1 MSFDS
6 NRGIS
11 IPRRLSATCAA
22 IVGSIFLAVS
32 SFGQELVL
40 AERLRQLQLDKG
52 SFTLVDVR
60 DVGQYQI
67 RHIDGA
73 INIPKDAIGSG
84 DLPKGGRIILYCG
97 DAHCPLS
104 HAAAKILMSNGVE
117 NVGVLYGGI
126 AQWEKSGY
134 PVLPLPVEKDK
145 PKGDIDAGELQDR
158 MHKTGAVVIVDVR
171 SAEDFTAGHL
181 PGARSIP
188 LEKLS
193 ATVKSLRKHSEIVVY
208 DRLPQ
213 RSKTAVQQLAE
224 GGVSARALAGGVGA
238 WVMKGFPLEAGSQK
252 GS

>member
-1 MSFDS
+1 MFIALPALM
-6 NRGIS
+6 G
-11 IPRRLSATCAA
+11 AA
-22 IVGSIFLAVS
+22 A
-32 SFGQELVL
+32 FGQELVL
-40 AERLRQLQLDKG
+40 PERLRQLQVDKG

-73 INIPKDAIGSG
+73 INIPKDAIGSA

-104 HAAAKILMSNGVE
+104 HAAAKTLMSNGVE
-117 NVGVLYGGI
+117 NIGVLYGGI

-134 PVLPLPVEKDK
+134 PVLPVPIEKEK
-145 PKGDIDAGELQDR
+145 VKGDIDAGELQDR
-158 MHKTGAVVIVDVR
+158 IHKTGAVVVVDVR

-188 LEKLS
+188 LENLS
-193 ATVKSLRKHSEIVVY
+193 KSVKSLRKHSDIVVY
-208 DRLPQ
+208 DRVSQ
-213 RSKTAVQQLAE
+213 RSKTAVRQLAE
-224 GGVSARALAGGVGA
+224 AGVGARALAGGVGA
-238 WVMKGFPLEAGSQK
+238 WAMKGFPLEAGSQK